1 MLLKRKIVHGT
12 IQKWDG
18 ASIEFGRFIME
29 VDSFGERYFLRSPDD
44 WGDIIKRNL
53 NLIEKFI
60 YRRYPVGGNIGR
72 MKVGARIIFEFKVIY
87 GRNYIVKIHKVK

>member
-44 WGDIIKRNL
+44 WDEVIKRNL
-53 NLIEKFI
+53 NLLKRLFTDDIRLEGTL
-60 YRRYPVGGNIGR
+60 VGLKWGQR
-72 MKVGARIIFEFKVIY
+72 
-87 GRNYIVKIHKVK
+87 

>member
-18 ASIEFGRFIME
+18 VSIEFGRFIME

-44 WGDIIKRNL
+44 WDEVIKRNL
-53 NLIEKFI
+53 NLIEKII
-60 YRRYPVGGNIGR
+60 YRHYPVGGHVNRI
-72 MKVGARIIFEFKVIY
+72 KVGAKIIFEYKVIY
-87 GRNYIVKIHKVK
+87 GRNCIVKIHKVI